1 MVLVIVMPS
10 VLMISNGLMVKLIW
24 RAGIH
29 HQMIQM
35 LDRVIMEPVVMKWIF
50 GKLIQDPLKSHLILV
65 LYKDN
70 IDVKVL
76 TVEIIQT
83 IDMMD
88 FVIKMVVISIL
99 IDLGYRIS
107 LEKVIFTL

>member
-29 HQMIQM
+29 HLTIQM
-35 LDRVIMEPVVMKWIF
+35 LVRVIMDLAVMKWIF
-50 GKLIQDPLKSHLILV
+50 GKLIQNPLKSHLILV

-88 FVIKMVVISIL
+88 FVIKMVVITIL

>member
-1 MVLVIVMPS
+1 MV
-10 VLMISNGLMVKLIW
+10 
-24 RAGIH
+24 
-29 HQMIQM
+29 
-35 LDRVIMEPVVMKWIF
+35 DRVIMEPAVMKWIF
-50 GKLIQDPLKSHLILV
+50 GKLTQKPLKSHLILV
-65 LYKDN
+65 LHKDKL
-70 IDVKVL
+70 DVKVL
-76 TVEIIQT
+76 IVEIIQT